1 MCRSEPQT
9 PPASTVITASSGAI
23 GSGSGRSSSSTR
35 PGSWKVTASIGTS
48 LYGSAAQQ
56 GRRPV
61 TRVVQ
66 LGEQPV
72 DGGKGVLEADRAA
85 PLDRPARVVQAERQA
100 GVDIIGGADSLAD
113 RERRL
118 VHELA
123 DHPAEH
129 EARRIR
135 HPLGVEPA
143 AAEEA
148 LDPLAAL
155 AGQLNK
161 ARRLE
166 RRPPVEPPRSPP
178 RRRR

>member
-9 PPASTVITASSGAI
+9 PLASTLITASSGAI
-23 GSGSGRSSSSTR
+23 GAGSGRSSSSTR

-72 DGGKGVLEADRAA
+72 DGGKDVLEADRAA
-85 PLDRPARVVQAERQA
+85 PLDRPARVIQPEREPR
-100 GVDIIGGADSLAD
+100 VDVVRGADSLAD

-118 VHELA
+118 VHQLA
-123 DHPAEH
+123 HDSPEH
-129 EARRIR
+129 ETRRIR
-135 HPLGVEPA
+135 HPLGVEPT
-143 AAEEA
+143 AAEDA
-148 LDPLAAL
+148 LDRFVAL
-155 AGQLNK
+155 
-161 ARRLE
+161 
-166 RRPPVEPPRSPP
+166 
-178 RRRR
+178 